1 MLPLGFLQAEQCRIR
16 LVVLIFLFWQ
26 GLSSLGRPSLTYGQF
41 SALCS
46 RYADPKHGGNILW
59 KKFISDIE
67 QGVYTS
73 HNVCFTLPYIIV
85 PTDEVPMLRP
95 GAVDFPTT
103 VGESYAH
110 ITKLSFTTTTKWCVC
125 DIVCVRRRE

>member
-26 GLSSLGRPSLTYGQF
+26 GLSSLGQPSLTYGQF

-46 RYADPKHGGNILW
+46 CYADPKHGGNILW

-67 QGVYTS
+67 QGVHTS
-73 HNVCFTLPYIIV
+73 HNV
-85 PTDEVPMLRP
+85 
-95 GAVDFPTT
+95 
-103 VGESYAH
+103 
-110 ITKLSFTTTTKWCVC
+110 
-125 DIVCVRRRE
+125 

>member
-1 MLPLGFLQAEQCRIR
+1 MLLLGLLQAEQCRIR

-26 GLSSLGRPSLTYGQF
+26 GLSSLGQPSLTHGQF

-46 RYADPKHGGNILW
+46 CYADPKHGGNIIW

-73 HNVCFTLPYIIV
+73 HNICFTLLYIIV
-85 PTDEVPMLRP
+85 PTDEVPLLRP

-103 VGESYAH
+103 VGESYWTH
-110 ITKLSFTTTTKWCVC
+110 H
-125 DIVCVRRRE
+125 